1 MKYQNVLLKT
11 EGKIATITLNRPEKL
26 NAIND
31 AMLGEFLAA
40 LDEVRRAQDSLVV
53 VIKGAGRAFSA
64 GQDLSGVGTDEV
76 MPPNPRS
83 KAYLYN
89 MFSTEMQNQWKWQSI
104 FEFPKITIAQVH
116 GYCLGAG
123 LDLAMSCRV
132 AIAAKDAVFGD
143 PSIRMGLASPNPL
156 WTFRVG
162 LKKTKELLL
171 TGKYIDG
178 KEAERIGLVMKAVP
192 ADRLEEEMNNA
203 TESLAKSAGIG
214 GFDQMA
220 DFWAFNMAALD
231 LGGLAAARRLTGNA
245 YVLSAIQRPGRSMVD
260 RGEFNFYD
268 VREQKGLK
276 AAIEERDAHFRE
288 YFPPP
293 QPKERQAQ

>member
-1 MKYQNVLLKT
+1 MKYRNVILKI
-11 EGKIATITLNRPEKL
+11 EGTVATITLNRPEKL
-26 NAIND
+26 NAINNEMFRELLD
-31 AMLGEFLAA
+31 A
-40 LDEVRRAQDSLVV
+40 LDEVRQDGDSLVV

-89 MFSTEMQNQWKWQSI
+89 MFATEMQNQWRWQTI
-104 FEFPKITIAQVH
+104 FEFPKITVAQVH

-123 LDLAMSCRV
+123 LDLAMACR
-132 AIAAKDAVFGD
+132 AIIATEDAVLGD
-143 PSIRMGLASPNPL
+143 PSVRMGLASPNPL
-156 WTFRVG
+156 WTYRIG
-162 LKKTKELLL
+162 LKKSKELLL

-192 ADRLEEEMNNA
+192 ADKLEEEMSSV
-203 TESLAKSAGIG
+203 TEGFTKSAGIG
-214 GFDQMA
+214 GFDQLA
-220 DFWAFNMAALD
+220 DFWSFSMAALD
-231 LGGLAAARRLTGNA
+231 LGGLAAARRLAGNA
-245 YVLSAIQRPGRSMVD
+245 YVLSAIQRPERSMTD

-268 VREQKGLK
+268 VRDEKGLK
-276 AAIEERDAHFRE
+276 AAIEERDAPFKE

-293 QPKERQAQ
+293 QPKKR

>member
-1 MKYQNVLLKT
+1 MKYSNVILKI
-11 EGKIATITLNRPEKL
+11 EGAVATITLNRPEKL

-31 AMLGEFLAA
+31 AMFRELLAA
-40 LDEVRRAQDSLVV
+40 LDDVRQDWDSLVV

-89 MFSTEMQNQWKWQSI
+89 MFATEMENQWKWQTI
-104 FEFPKITIAQVH
+104 FEFPKITVAQVH

-123 LDLAMSCRV
+123 LDLAMACR
-132 AIAAKDAVFGD
+132 AIIATDNAVLGD
-143 PSIRMGLASPNPL
+143 PSVRMGLASPNPL
-156 WTFRVG
+156 WTYRIG

-178 KEAERIGLVMKAVP
+178 KEAERIGLVMKAVS
-192 ADRLEEEMNNA
+192 ADKLEEEMSSV
-203 TESLAKSAGIG
+203 TEGFTKSAGIG
-214 GFDQMA
+214 GFDQLA
-220 DFWAFNMAALD
+220 DFWSFNMAALD
-231 LGGLAAARRLTGNA
+231 LGGLAAARRLAGNA
-245 YVLSAIQRPGRSMVD
+245 YVLSAIQRPERSITD

-268 VREQKGLK
+268 VRDKKGLK
-276 AAIEERDAHFRE
+276 AAIEERDAPFKE

-293 QPKERQAQ
+293 QPKKR

>member
-40 LDEVRRAQDSLVV
+40 LDEVRRDQDSLVV

-123 LDLAMSCRV
+123 LDLAMSCR
-132 AIAAKDAVFGD
+132 AIIAAEDAVFGD

-192 ADRLEEEMNNA
+192 ADKLEEEVNSDA
-203 TESLAKSAGIG
+203 EAFAKSAGIG
-214 GFDQMA
+214 GFDQMV

-231 LGGLAAARRLTGNA
+231 LGGLAAARRLAGNA
-245 YVLSAIQRPGRSMVD
+245 HVLSGIQRPGRSMVD

-276 AAIEERDAHFRE
+276 KALEERDAPFRE

-293 QPKERQAQ
+293 QPKER

>member
-1 MKYQNVLLKT
+1 MKNRNVLLEI

-31 AMLGEFLAA
+31 AMMRELGEA
-40 LDEVRRAQDSLVV
+40 LDKVRRDKESVV
-53 VIKGAGRAFSA
+53 LIIKGAGRAFSV

-83 KAYLYN
+83 KSYLTD
-89 MFSTEMQNQWKWQSI
+89 MFATAMQNQWRWQSI

-132 AIAAKDAVFGD
+132 AIAAEDAVFGD
-143 PSIRMGLASPNPL
+143 PSVRMGLASPNPL

-178 KEAERIGLVMKAVP
+178 KEAERIGLVMRAVP
-192 ADRLEEEMNNA
+192 ADKLEEETNNA
-203 TESLAKSAGIG
+203 TQGLAKSAGIG
-214 GFDQMA
+214 GLDQMG
-220 DFWAFNMAALD
+220 DFWAYDMAALD
-231 LGGLAAARRLTGNA
+231 LGGLAAARRLAGNA
-245 YVLSAIQRPGRSMVD
+245 YVLSGIQRPGRSMVD

-276 AAIEERDAHFRE
+276 AAIEERDAPFRE

-293 QPKERQAQ
+293 QPKER